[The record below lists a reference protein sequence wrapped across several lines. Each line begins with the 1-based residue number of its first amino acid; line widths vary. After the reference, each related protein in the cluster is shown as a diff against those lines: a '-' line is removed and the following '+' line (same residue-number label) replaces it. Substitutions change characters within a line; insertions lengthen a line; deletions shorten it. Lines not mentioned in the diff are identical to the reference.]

1 LRISSKLRAPGPL
14 EMVCIRG
21 SVQFKRLS
29 VGQGVIGA
37 SSREMADMASWEHW
51 CTDWCCAGSDQRGCL
66 WESEG
71 NSQGNSSRPLLL
83 LLLVSIRDCGL
94 AIGIFGMPDIPG
106 KSLGDC
112 ALLSNDSSSSL
123 HLIGLNASAGN

>member
-1 LRISSKLRAPGPL
+1 L

-51 CTDWCCAGSDQRGCL
+51 CTD
-66 WESEG
+66 
-71 NSQGNSSRPLLL
+71 
-83 LLLVSIRDCGL
+83 
-94 AIGIFGMPDIPG
+94 
-106 KSLGDC
+106 
-112 ALLSNDSSSSL
+112 
-123 HLIGLNASAGN
+123 